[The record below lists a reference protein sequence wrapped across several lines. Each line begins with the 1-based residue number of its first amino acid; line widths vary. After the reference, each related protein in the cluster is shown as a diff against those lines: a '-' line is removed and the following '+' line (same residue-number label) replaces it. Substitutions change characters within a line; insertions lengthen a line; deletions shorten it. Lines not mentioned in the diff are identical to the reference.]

1 MLARSTGSTTR
12 PNTLMQLSRSSVCQH
27 HLATHGRTIHYGT
40 TPTKAEL
47 PQEQIEADL
56 YKATL
61 RDRPW
66 PAGDIPRRLQS
77 GNQLP

>member
-1 MLARSTGSTTR
+1 MALAE
-12 PNTLMQLSRSSVCQH
+12 
-27 HLATHGRTIHYGT
+27 
-40 TPTKAEL
+40 TKAEL